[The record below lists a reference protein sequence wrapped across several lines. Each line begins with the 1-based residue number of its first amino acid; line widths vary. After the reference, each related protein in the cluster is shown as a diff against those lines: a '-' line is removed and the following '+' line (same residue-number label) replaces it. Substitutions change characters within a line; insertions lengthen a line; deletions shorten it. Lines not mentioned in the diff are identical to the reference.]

1 MTQRYTISSTS
12 NPGWLLLRRY
22 RNGIFFHSIFDKKE
36 YIEGYASGLEENGW
50 ERWTELE
57 EMERMELEVQ
67 QAKEHYLKSVDKLRE
82 MKFAI
87 EAMQY
92 RWKHEDEMERRMKE
106 GRK

>member
-1 MTQRYTISSTS
+1 MKQHYTIHTTSS
-12 NPGWLLLRRY
+12 NEMLILRRY
-22 RNGIFFHSIFDKKE
+22 RNGNLFHSIVNKKE
-36 YIEGYASGLEENGW
+36 YIEGYARGLEENGW

-57 EMERMELEVQ
+57 EMEQMELEVH

-92 RWKHEDEMERRMKE
+92 RWKYEDEMERRMKE
-106 GRK
+106 KE